1 MIQIINANLPYS
13 NFNKGFKSFVLV
25 LFLLIAISTT
35 AQNLG
40 ECATFFDTTE
50 LYQPSRYFPNTSD
63 TWLYKYRTPEYW
75 IPDKKTP
82 IKTILVN
89 WVICRDDNG
98 GNGWQDSQTF
108 RDEVDRMFEN
118 INHVYSTSLPKGYAL
133 TCEPQYSHIYDSRI
147 RFELNDIIF
156 IDSTLFNQCEV
167 GQMPVIY
174 SIVDYVHSHYP
185 SSSKALTH
193 IFTQPYN
200 PTNEAWGEYNANNT
214 YYSFVITQGSM
225 WDPTEVVW
233 PDHIAH
239 ITHEYGHAV
248 GLGHT
253 YDMERTCLSHFDFLD
268 DVFGECSENI
278 VPCFHQQG
286 SCEDDHVCYLPKDW
300 FLNNFDPPYP
310 IMSGCMRA
318 PRYISP
324 KSMGRMHRALS
335 LYDNRFLVPNET
347 MHKYVKEKFSYL
359 YPLTITSNETW
370 DFAIKMYQDIVV
382 TNNATLTIS
391 GEVKMPID
399 GKIIVHPG
407 SKLVINGGKI
417 TSAHDQLW
425 QGIEVW
431 GNNSTHQYETNGS
444 YGQGYLEVR
453 NGATIENAI
462 CAVELW
468 RPEHYNTT
476 GGIIHATDATFR
488 NNAKSVHALLYTNYS
503 YINDEQEMP
512 YNSFFHN
519 CSFSIDANYLG
530 TTTFFKH
537 VDMEHVKGISFL
549 GCDFSVN
556 RNVPGVSL
564 WCMGIGAYEAGFTVN
579 SYCENSNVLPC
590 PDEYL
595 IPSSFYGFHRG
606 IHASNDGSAARMF
619 TVRNSLFDNNTCG
632 IYALNTD
639 YATIVDNDFTVGCG
653 SDCDFGI
660 YADGLSAFCIEENT
674 FHPRATNTGSPYG
687 IVIVNSQGT
696 NDIYRNSFANL
707 RCGNVAVG
715 DNKTSTSGLTYT
727 CNTNSGNAIDF
738 CVLKDGSIG
747 DIASS
752 QGSATLPAGNTFD
765 GSLYHLYNDGN
776 HLISYYY
783 DVNEPSQKPVW
794 TLLYGVSAN
803 DIQNSNRCLTHY
815 GNGGSVVKSASE
827 KAALESDYLSAHAT
841 YSSLLQLYESRID
854 GGNTPAQVADINNAT
869 SSDMWRLR
877 AQLLGL
883 SPYVSGEVLTT
894 AADRDDV
901 FTDPVLFEILAA
913 NPDELKK
920 DTLISYLENKD
931 NPLPAYMVD
940 LLRQIASGFTA
951 RTALQAQ
958 MAQYQHDYSLAAGD
972 IVRSNLD
979 DSIANPTELRTW
991 LGNMGDI
998 ASDKMIVASY
1008 LQEGDSVHAFALA
1021 NMLPALYGLQG
1032 NALADH
1038 ADYMRLITL
1047 HQTLNREN
1055 RNVLGLTEAEALMVD
1070 SIATYGTG
1078 TSRAM
1083 AEAILSEILD
1093 DYVMTYSCP
1102 TMPDDGDGGDRGIG
1116 NATNASMNEAM
1127 GFIVSLSPNPATT
1140 WTTVDYTLPAKTPKA
1155 TVTIANTLGVS
1166 VLSTELDGSQG
1177 QKVLDLRGLADGVYV
1192 YTVCCGELIH
1202 TGKLVVTK

>member
-1 MIQIINANLPYS
+1 MNPLDEQIVNNPSIEKGINVYFTENETEFYNLVIYHTTQEEPEKIIACSEPPSTNDFTQSSKIHVPGVFSKYYWMK
-13 NFNKGFKSFVLV
+13 NYAPAVFNESWDSTIREWFIHTVGNQ
-25 LFLLIAISTT
+25 IAHE
-35 AQNLG
+35 LG
-40 ECATFFDTTE
+40 HS
-50 LYQPSRYFPNTSD
+50 L
-63 TWLYKYRTPEYW
+63 
-75 IPDKKTP
+75 
-82 IKTILVN
+82 
-89 WVICRDDNG
+89 G
-98 GNGWQDSQTF
+98 
-108 RDEVDRMFEN
+108 
-118 INHVYSTSLPKGYAL
+118 INHVTTCQYNLMSSPSANDYFEESLTPNQIGQIHRFL
-133 TCEPQYSHIYDSRI
+133 SISSI
-147 RFELNDIIF
+147 RKY
-156 IDSTLFNQCEV
+156 T
-167 GQMPVIY
+167 
-174 SIVDYVHSHYP
+174 
-185 SSSKALTH
+185 
-193 IFTQPYN
+193 
-200 PTNEAWGEYNANNT
+200 TNESFLST
-214 YYSFVITQGSM
+214 PYY
-225 WDPTEVVW
+225 
-233 PDHIAH
+233 
-239 ITHEYGHAV
+239 
-248 GLGHT
+248 
-253 YDMERTCLSHFDFLD
+253 
-268 DVFGECSENI
+268 
-278 VPCFHQQG
+278 
-286 SCEDDHVCYLPKDW
+286 
-300 FLNNFDPPYP
+300 
-310 IMSGCMRA
+310 
-318 PRYISP
+318 
-324 KSMGRMHRALS
+324 
-335 LYDNRFLVPNET
+335 
-347 MHKYVKEKFSYL
+347 
-359 YPLTITSNETW
+359 ITSNTVWDLNFTSYRDVIVETG
-370 DFAIKMYQDIVV
+370 
-382 TNNATLTIS
+382 ATLTIS
-391 GEVKMPID
+391 C
-399 GKIIVHPG
+399 
-407 SKLVINGGKI
+407 KLVMKSNAKIVIKQEGKLIVDGGII
-417 TSAHDQLW
+417 TTEDSKQW

-431 GNNSTHQYETNGS
+431 GHSDVYQHEINGS
-444 YGQGYLEVR
+444 YYIQGYLELKNNAV
-453 NGATIENAI
+453 IENAK

-488 NNAKSVHALLYTNYS
+488 NNAKSVHALRYTNYS
-503 YINDEQEMP
+503 YINNEQEMP

-687 IVIVNSQGT
+687 IVIVNSQGS

-854 GGNTPAQVADINNAT
+854 GGSTPAQVADINNAT

-998 ASDKMIVASY
+998 ASDRMIVASY

-1078 TSRAM
+1078 TSKAM
-1083 AEAILSEILD
+1083 AEAMLSEISD

-1127 GFIVSLSPNPATT
+1127 GFTVSLSPNPATT
-1140 WTTVDYTLPAKTPKA
+1140 WTTVDYTLPAKTSKA

-1166 VLSTELDGSQG
+1166 VVSTELDGSQG

>member
-1 MIQIINANLPYS
+1 MKYIKTVAIAFLFFLGNNYVNGQSQIPNNFRGLCACCDSILPIEETGYSCPNNSSLYWNNALWIPANNDEIKYVKVNFIFLHKQNDGLGNFVSGNQEHEAIIDDLVSQINYVYS
-13 NFNKGFKSFVLV
+13 NLHNPNYPNCHINEGFISDTRIRIVPN
-25 LFLLIAISTT
+25 IIHYTDPYYWNNENDPSTT
-35 AQNLG
+35 CSTNWMNPLDEQIVNDPSIEKGINVYFTENETEFYNLVIYH
-40 ECATFFDTTE
+40 TTQEEPEKIIACSEPPSTNDFTQSSKIHVPGVFSKYYWMKNYAPAVFNESWDSTIREWFIHTVGNQIAHE
-50 LYQPSRYFPNTSD
+50 LGHS
-63 TWLYKYRTPEYW
+63 L
-75 IPDKKTP
+75 
-82 IKTILVN
+82 
-89 WVICRDDNG
+89 G
-98 GNGWQDSQTF
+98 
-108 RDEVDRMFEN
+108 
-118 INHVYSTSLPKGYAL
+118 INHVTTCQYNLMSSPSANDYFEESLTPDQIGQIHRFL
-133 TCEPQYSHIYDSRI
+133 SISSI
-147 RFELNDIIF
+147 RKY
-156 IDSTLFNQCEV
+156 T
-167 GQMPVIY
+167 
-174 SIVDYVHSHYP
+174 
-185 SSSKALTH
+185 
-193 IFTQPYN
+193 
-200 PTNEAWGEYNANNT
+200 TNESFLST
-214 YYSFVITQGSM
+214 PYY
-225 WDPTEVVW
+225 
-233 PDHIAH
+233 
-239 ITHEYGHAV
+239 
-248 GLGHT
+248 
-253 YDMERTCLSHFDFLD
+253 
-268 DVFGECSENI
+268 
-278 VPCFHQQG
+278 
-286 SCEDDHVCYLPKDW
+286 
-300 FLNNFDPPYP
+300 
-310 IMSGCMRA
+310 
-318 PRYISP
+318 
-324 KSMGRMHRALS
+324 
-335 LYDNRFLVPNET
+335 
-347 MHKYVKEKFSYL
+347 
-359 YPLTITSNETW
+359 ITSNTVWDLNFTSYRDVIVETG
-370 DFAIKMYQDIVV
+370 
-382 TNNATLTIS
+382 ATLTIS
-391 GEVKMPID
+391 C
-399 GKIIVHPG
+399 
-407 SKLVINGGKI
+407 KLVMKSNAKIVIKQEGKLIVDGGII
-417 TSAHDQLW
+417 TTEDSKQW

-431 GNNSTHQYETNGS
+431 GHSDVYQHEINGS
-444 YGQGYLEVR
+444 YYIQGYLELKNNAV
-453 NGATIENAI
+453 IENAI
-462 CAVELW
+462 SAVELW
-468 RPEHYNTT
+468 RPGYYNST

-854 GGNTPAQVADINNAT
+854 GGSTPAQVADINNAT

-998 ASDKMIVASY
+998 ASDRMIVASY

-1078 TSRAM
+1078 TSKAM
-1083 AEAILSEILD
+1083 AEAMLSEISD

-1140 WTTVDYTLPAKTPKA
+1140 WTTVDYTLPAKTSKA